1 MKCSFGDVQTVT
13 ERDRCSSGRRGS
25 MSRVHSRLLI
35 SGLLVAAL
43 LSMNLE
49 AGMAFDRTIMFFS
62 EVNGRLID
70 ADGSPHGG
78 IRIERSWR
86 RSPDDDPVIDET
98 ITGPDGAFFFPAATG
113 PRSMVGRL
121 PGTPVIRQEI
131 TAFGPDGPVTLWKAV
146 KTNLEPNGELDGR
159 PLNLE
164 CRIGVEPDGE
174 GPVWGT
180 CRESAVPIP
189 SPPVSGSSGHTLT
202 WQWPAGRPVDL
213 RLLVRIER
221 VERVRRG
228 LLARIENSPSLAG
241 SIPDPHEIGGTVLHG
256 PQALSGRHVRLRV
269 PGAETSGLIVG
280 RIASLGIVE
289 DEGVCICVSP
299 GTDGCNTEP
308 PELP

>member
-1 MKCSFGDVQTVT
+1 
-13 ERDRCSSGRRGS
+13 

-49 AGMAFDRTIMFFS
+49 AGMAFDRTITFFS

-70 ADGSPHGG
+70 ADGIPQGG

-98 ITGPDGAFFFPAATG
+98 ITGPDGAFFFPASTG

-146 KTNLEPNGELDGR
+146 RTNTDPNGELDGR

-180 CRESAVPIP
+180 CREAPVPISASAESEP
-189 SPPVSGSSGHTLT
+189 DEHVLA
-202 WQWPAGRPVDL
+202 WQWPAGRSVET
-213 RLLVRIER
+213 RLLVRLEK
-221 VERVRRG
+221 VDPVQRG
-228 LLARIENSPSLAG
+228 LFGRIANSPSLTV
-241 SIPDPHEIGGTVLHG
+241 SLPDPHVITGTVVHG
-256 PQALSGRHVRLRV
+256 PPAFQGQRVSLRAPGTETASLTVGEVAAL
-269 PGAETSGLIVG
+269 GLIG
-280 RIASLGIVE
+280 
-289 DEGVCICVSP
+289 EGHVCVCIVQAPDGTP
-299 GTDGCNTEP
+299 GEQAEWLESWSCE
-308 PELP
+308 

>member
-1 MKCSFGDVQTVT
+1 
-13 ERDRCSSGRRGS
+13 

-43 LSMNLE
+43 LFMNLE
-49 AGMAFDRTIMFFS
+49 VTMARDGTITFFS
-62 EVNGRLID
+62 AVNGRLID
-70 ADGSPHGG
+70 AEGVPQGG

-86 RSPDDDPVIDET
+86 RSPNDDPVIDET
-98 ITGPDGAFFFPAATG
+98 ITRPDGAFFFPASTG
-113 PRSMVGRL
+113 SQSMIGRL

-164 CRIGVEPDGE
+164 CRIDVEPDGD

-180 CRESAVPIP
+180 CREAPVPI
-189 SPPVSGSSGHTLT
+189 SATAESEGDEHVLN
-202 WQWPAGRPVDL
+202 WQWPAGRPVEL

-221 VERVRRG
+221 VERIRRG
-228 LLARIENSPSLAG
+228 LLARIENSPSLTG
-241 SIPDPHEIGGTVLHG
+241 SMPDPHEVLATVLHG
-256 PQALSGRHVRLRV
+256 PREFLGGQVRLRL
-269 PGAETSGLIVG
+269 PGTETSGLAVG
-280 RIASLGIVE
+280 RIAALGIAADE
-289 DEGVCICVSP
+289 DVCICVSP

-308 PELP
+308 PGLP